1 VYPVFS
7 RFFERDYLE
16 YLLGVHDRIIRRG
29 RELLEVLKGSRLVKG
44 WISGAPLA
52 LYIVMLG

>member
-16 YLLGVHDRIIRRG
+16 YLLGVHDRIIGRG

-44 WISGAPLA
+44 WISGAPL

>member
-1 VYPVFS
+1 MYPVFS

-29 RELLEVLKGSRLVKG
+29 RELLEVLKGSG
-44 WISGAPLA
+44 
-52 LYIVMLG
+52 